1 MEKQTEQTEKKCQD
15 KVESAAKSRMAD
27 IRAMFEAEDQTVE
40 DIGCLFDYG
49 LGIDLVPAGTFN
61 DQREN
66 YIRYQ
71 LSWGGPSEEF
81 RLYENGEIEFWYL
94 DWFDGAPVVVEG
106 DDADMIKEII
116 EMSGI
121 EFHKYE

>member
-1 MEKQTEQTEKKCQD
+1 MKTQTEQTEKKCQD